1 NANNPTF
8 SYEIQ
13 LQKNFG
19 EYMDLSESV
28 TITIPIEADKKILN
42 VLKINKNE
50 QTESVKEL
58 PYRIENNKIILETDE
73 LGSFII
79 EYQMEKIKKENNTNA
94 TISESGKSSLGL
106 QNKENSD
113 VQAVGDKDYFSG
125 LELSNKGEELSRE
138 DSKLM
143 GNSINNLQTIKESE
157 SIFEGN
163 LGRNKELS
171 DMYQKSLPKTGES
184 NQAYIVLIGLFSL
197 FVVLICQIFKKSID

>member
-1 NANNPTF
+1 
-8 SYEIQ
+8 
-13 LQKNFG
+13 
-19 EYMDLSESV
+19 
-28 TITIPIEADKKILN
+28 IEADKKILN

>member
-1 NANNPTF
+1 NPTF

>member
-1 NANNPTF
+1 
-8 SYEIQ
+8 
-13 LQKNFG
+13 
-19 EYMDLSESV
+19 
-28 TITIPIEADKKILN
+28 
-42 VLKINKNE
+42 
-50 QTESVKEL
+50 
-58 PYRIENNKIILETDE
+58 
-73 LGSFII
+73 
-79 EYQMEKIKKENNTNA
+79 IKKENNTNA

>member
-1 NANNPTF
+1 
-8 SYEIQ
+8 
-13 LQKNFG
+13 
-19 EYMDLSESV
+19 M
-28 TITIPIEADKKILN
+28 
-42 VLKINKNE
+42 KINKNE

-138 DSKLM
+138 DSK
-143 GNSINNLQTIKESE
+143 
-157 SIFEGN
+157 
-163 LGRNKELS
+163 
-171 DMYQKSLPKTGES
+171 
-184 NQAYIVLIGLFSL
+184 
-197 FVVLICQIFKKSID
+197 